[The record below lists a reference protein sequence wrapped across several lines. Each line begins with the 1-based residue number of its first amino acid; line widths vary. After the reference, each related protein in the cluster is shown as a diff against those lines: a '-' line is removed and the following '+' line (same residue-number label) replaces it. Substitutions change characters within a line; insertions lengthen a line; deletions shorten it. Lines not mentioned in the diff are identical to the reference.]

1 MSPKKLTKDQ
11 FLIKVWESH
20 RKLGIKTINDYSKVE
35 YVNAHTKVE
44 VICKEHGSF
53 FVTPNNLY
61 KGVGCALCAKNKKYE
76 LEPYLEE
83 VRDRHGDKYTY
94 GTVAQL
100 FSLKDEIY
108 PRCEK
113 EDHGLFVVTAISH
126 LNGVGCPKCKKEKKH
141 ESFLKDAKKMHGN
154 RYDYSKTVYTRVD
167 EKATIICSKH
177 GPFEQRIHHH
187 LNGSG
192 CPQCAHDRKRKWPK
206 EKASVKRTK
215 NDVDEYFEKLD
226 SLKREMEQ
234 EQEKIKKKFEK
245 KIVKLKEKTKAKLE
259 KRSK

>member
-1 MSPKKLTKDQ
+1 MSPRKITKEE
-11 FLIKVWESH
+11 FLNRCSWKHPHGRYDFSQA
-20 RKLGIKTINDYSKVE
+20 E
-35 YVNAHTKVE
+35 YVNAHTKVK
-44 VICKEHGSF
+44 VICKEHGEFLIS
-53 FVTPNNLY
+53 PNNLF
-61 KGVGCALCAKNKKYE
+61 KGVGCALCAKNKKLD
-76 LEPYLEE
+76 LENYLLKARE
-83 VRDRHGDKYTY
+83 VHGDKYDYSRTKSLY
-94 GTVAQL
+94 
-100 FSLKDEIY
+100 SLKDEIFVT
-108 PRCEK
+108 CKK
-113 EDHGLFVVTAISH
+113 EGHGLFVIGA
-126 LNGVGCPKCKKEKKH
+126 LNHIRGSGCPKCKKEKQH
-141 ESFLKDAKKMHGN
+141 NSFLKDAKKMHGN

-177 GPFEQRIHHH
+177 GPFEQRMHHH
-187 LNGSG
+187 LKGSG

-259 KRSK
+259 KKE